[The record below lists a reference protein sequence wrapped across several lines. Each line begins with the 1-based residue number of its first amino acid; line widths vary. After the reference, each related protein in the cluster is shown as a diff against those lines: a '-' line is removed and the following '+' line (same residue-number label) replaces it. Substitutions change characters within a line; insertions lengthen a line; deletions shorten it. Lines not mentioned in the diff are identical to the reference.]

1 MTGPELVFGSLFIVS
16 LSLTNKVIW
25 PQLKYIISITMAWP
39 ILMLA
44 EHVVSAL
51 ISEKPARV
59 L

>member
-1 MTGPELVFGSLFIVS
+1 MAGPELVFGSLPIVS

-25 PQLKYIISITMAWP
+25 PQLKYIISITMAWL

-51 ISEKPARV
+51 ISEQTARIP
-59 L
+59 